1 MDMSSEI
8 IAGVYL
14 AGPPVTPSYR
24 SLENPNLPLTDP
36 GIWEEVFGS
45 SSAAST
51 GEIITPDKA
60 MMLAPFWHAVSMIA
74 SDIAALPLELYRRRP
89 DIGPKAREADENDPL
104 YAIVATSP
112 NEETNA
118 NEFWTRL
125 ATDAL
130 IWGNGYALIIRDG
143 SGEPAGMVNLLPDRT
158 TKEIVDGRVLYVT
171 EVNIDGRH
179 KLQPILSADVLHIR
193 GISTRGT
200 VGNAVFHTARNSIGL
215 GLAQEGYASA
225 FFRHGGRVGG
235 ILELPMGMPKQS
247 RDAVEEGF
255 RKSYEGV
262 DNPFKTVILRD
273 SAKFHEAQS
282 NPQDAQLVEATQSQT
297 RAIAQWFLLPP
308 SKLGLSDS
316 VSYNSKAEDNQSY
329 YDQCLKFWCKRI
341 TAACN
346 HKLLPRGD
354 SRYFDF
360 DITDLM
366 RMNLSA
372 TATAMQT
379 LVASRIW
386 NPNECRQWFDMLPY
400 EGGDEFV
407 NPNTMKDGSPTETDD
422 AAEATEEPDSETPAR
437 SAEYLRMLFEVTNRA
452 REKSKKPAIF
462 LEWIDG
468 NLINLRG
475 LYRGADSFPFDD
487 LVSEFRVIAGKAHA
501 DEFVS
506 RVDELCLTLEE
517 KLCQSKNGKP

>member
-1 MDMSSEI
+1 MDMSTEV
-8 IAGVYL
+8 IAGVFFS
-14 AGPPVTPSYR
+14 GPQAYR

-36 GIWEEVFGS
+36 GIWAEVFGGS
-45 SSAAST
+45 FGAST

-74 SDIAALPLELYRRRP
+74 SDLAALPLELYRRRP
-89 DIGPKAREADENDPL
+89 DIGPKAREADEADPL
-104 YAIVATSP
+104 YAMVATSP

-118 NEFWTRL
+118 NEFWTRI

-130 IWGNGYALIIRDG
+130 IWGNGYALIIRNG
-143 SGEPAGMVNLLPDRT
+143 AGEPAGMVNLLPDRT
-158 TKEIVDGRVLYVT
+158 TKEVVEGVVLYLT
-171 EVNIDGRH
+171 EVNINGTP
-179 KLQPILSADVLHIR
+179 KIQPFLSADVLHIR

-200 VGNAVFHTARNSIGL
+200 VGNAVFQTARNSIGL
-215 GLAQEGYASA
+215 GLAQEGYAAS
-225 FFRHGGRVGG
+225 FFKHGGRVGG
-235 ILELPMGMPKQS
+235 ILELPIGMPKQS
-247 RDAVEEGF
+247 RDQVEEGF

-282 NPQDAQLVEATQSQT
+282 SPQEAQLVEATQAQT
-297 RAIAQWFLLPP
+297 RAIAHWFLLPP

-407 NPNTMKDGSPTETDD
+407 NPNTMKDGSPTETTT
-422 AAEATEEPDSETPAR
+422 EATDAEDSTPAR

-452 REKSKKPAIF
+452 REKSRKPAIF

-468 NLINLRG
+468 NLVHLRD
-475 LYRGADSFPFDD
+475 LYKGADAFPFDE

-501 DEFVS
+501 EEFAV
-506 RVDELCLTLEE
+506 RVDELCHQLEE
-517 KLCQSKNGKP
+517 KLCQSKNEKR

>member
-1 MDMSSEI
+1 MQTSNEI

-14 AGPPVTPSYR
+14 AGTPATTYR

-36 GIWEEVFGS
+36 GIWEEVFGGS
-45 SSAAST
+45 FGAST
-51 GEIITPDKA
+51 GEIVTPDKA

-89 DIGPKAREADENDPL
+89 DIGPKAREVDETDPL

-130 IWGNGYALIIRDG
+130 IWGNGYALILRNG
-143 SGEPAGMVNLLPDRT
+143 SGEPAGLVNLLPDRT
-158 TKEIVDGRVLYVT
+158 TKEVVEGQVLYVT
-171 EVNIDGRH
+171 EVNIDGQP
-179 KLQPILSADVLHIR
+179 KLQPFLPADVLHIR

-200 VGNAVFHTARNSIGL
+200 VGNAVFQTARNSIGL
-215 GLAQEGYASA
+215 GLAQEGYAAA
-225 FFRHGGRVGG
+225 FFKHGGRVGG

-262 DNPFKTVILRD
+262 ENPFKTVILRD

-282 NPQDAQLVEATQSQT
+282 SPQEAQLVEATQAQT
-297 RAIAQWFLLPP
+297 RAIAHWFLLPP

-360 DITDLM
+360 DITDLL
-366 RMNLSA
+366 RMNLSL

-407 NPNTMKDGSPTETDD
+407 NPNTMKDGSPTQEDSPD
-422 AAEATEEPDSETPAR
+422 VESVEEPDEPPQR
-437 SAEYLRMLFEVTNRA
+437 SAEFLRMLFEVTNRA
-452 REKSKKPAIF
+452 REKAKKPSAF
-462 LEWIDG
+462 REWVDA
-468 NLINLRG
+468 NLRNHR
-475 LYRGADSFPFDD
+475 LSYKAADDFPFDEIAQQFRD
-487 LVSEFRVIAGKAHA
+487 LIAKPMA
-501 DEFVS
+501 EQLLES
-506 RVDELCLTLEE
+506 RVETTCKTLEE
-517 KLCQSKNGKP
+517 KLCQSKNVKP